1 MGRIEIK
8 EGQVYKQRSNPS
20 CTLVVAE
27 FPMRNN
33 PDRFIQIIDG
43 RSDWGFISIFEKN
56 IKSGVWILLTPLEQE
71 LY

>member
-8 EGQVYKQRSNPS
+8 EGQVYRQRSNPS

-27 FPMRNN
+27 FPMRIN
-33 PDRFIQIIDG
+33 PLRFVQIVNG
-43 RSDWGFISIFEKN
+43 RPDWGYVSVFEKN
-56 IKSGVWILLTPLEQE
+56 IESGVWVLLTPLEQE